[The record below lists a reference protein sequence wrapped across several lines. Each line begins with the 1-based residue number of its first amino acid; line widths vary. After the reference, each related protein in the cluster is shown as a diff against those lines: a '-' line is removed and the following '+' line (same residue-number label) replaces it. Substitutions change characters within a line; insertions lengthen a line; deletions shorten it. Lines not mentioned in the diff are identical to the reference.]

1 MRGARRAEAVAH
13 HRGPLDDGP
22 AVRHLAV
29 EETQR
34 IALEAAMAVTTERVE
49 MREAELPQALAVGR
63 AARGVA
69 ERVQLDPRP
78 ARAHLIEVADEPDEQ
93 LGVGQG
99 VVAAEHLGADL
110 IELAIPAALGALTA
124 EHGPCVEEP
133 GLPVAM
139 HQTGFEIGPHD
150 ARRRLRTERDRGL
163 FLVPVAEREHLLFDD
178 VRRLANGAREQLG
191 TLEDGEADLSE
202 TVAGEEVA
210 RRRLEPLPVR
220 ALLGKDVPEA
230 PDRGDR
236 AGF

>member
-1 MRGARRAEAVAH
+1 
-13 HRGPLDDGP
+13 
-22 AVRHLAV
+22 
-29 EETQR
+29 
-34 IALEAAMAVTTERVE
+34 
-49 MREAELPQALAVGR
+49 
-63 AARGVA
+63 
-69 ERVQLDPRP
+69 
-78 ARAHLIEVADEPDEQ
+78 
-93 LGVGQG
+93 
-99 VVAAEHLGADL
+99 
-110 IELAIPAALGALTA
+110 
-124 EHGPCVEEP
+124 
-133 GLPVAM
+133 M